1 MRRIHAVA
9 CIVFAIGGAPA
20 LAQTTG
26 SSQATQFV
34 FTSDAHYGIT
44 RTEFRDGRSVDAHIV
59 NAALVAEINRLGGL
73 TIPEDG
79 GVGAGQT
86 VGPLD
91 FVVVGGDIANR
102 AEKGVQPAAA
112 SWKEFSTDYIEGLTT
127 RGHDGR
133 RSALYVVPGN
143 HDASNAI
150 GFPVPLSPARDPS
163 AMVAIYNLMLAP
175 VPPRTNA
182 TYDYQRDRVHFS
194 RDIDGVH
201 LAFLHI
207 WPDSAERA
215 WLERDLKGVAPG
227 TPVLVFAHD
236 PPVADPKH
244 FLNPNGDH
252 GINGTDRFE
261 NLLSETLKDGSS
273 AVGASTDLEQRAL
286 ATFVKAHANIRA
298 YFHGHSNF
306 SDMYAW
312 RGPDGD
318 VALPVFRV
326 DSPMKGKV
334 SAADE
339 KKLSFHLV
347 SIDRGSKRMT
357 VREVFWNA
365 AAGSPRSAPAWG
377 AVRTVSLR

>member
-1 MRRIHAVA
+1 M
-9 CIVFAIGGAPA
+9 
-20 LAQTTG
+20 
-26 SSQATQFV
+26 
-34 FTSDAHYGIT
+34 
-44 RTEFRDGRSVDAHIV
+44 
-59 NAALVAEINRLGGL
+59 
-73 TIPEDG
+73 
-79 GVGAGQT
+79 
-86 VGPLD
+86 
-91 FVVVGGDIANR
+91 
-102 AEKGVQPAAA
+102 
-112 SWKEFSTDYIEGLTT
+112 TT
-127 RGHDGR
+127 RGTGCTSR
-133 RSALYVVPGN
+133 AIS
-143 HDASNAI
+143 I

-273 AVGASTDLEQRAL
+273 AVGAST
-286 ATFVKAHANIRA
+286 
-298 YFHGHSNF
+298 
-306 SDMYAW
+306 
-312 RGPDGD
+312 
-318 VALPVFRV
+318 
-326 DSPMKGKV
+326 
-334 SAADE
+334 
-339 KKLSFHLV
+339 
-347 SIDRGSKRMT
+347 
-357 VREVFWNA
+357 
-365 AAGSPRSAPAWG
+365 
-377 AVRTVSLR
+377 